1 MKPGDIGE
9 TAEPDPKATRNE
21 RVKLT
26 SAWLNT
32 IGAAA
37 VTTGFIAPIMAYG
50 LDVTVVPGSR
60 MILLSPV
67 GSPPERPTSPRE
79 MAPER
84 APKMTAL
91 EIYVFALPFIVL
103 AGGAAM
109 AYYASRADRE
119 RRAP

>member
-37 VTTGFIAPIMAYG
+37 VTTGFIAPIVAYG

-60 MILLSPV
+60 MILLSA
-67 GSPPERPTSPRE
+67 GWLAAGTGLHLLARWLLK
-79 MAPER
+79 R
-84 APKMTAL
+84 APK
-91 EIYVFALPFIVL
+91 
-103 AGGAAM
+103 
-109 AYYASRADRE
+109 S
-119 RRAP
+119 